1 MIYYNIEESTI
12 KFKYNDF
19 TFYFSSQFY
28 YDKFKKLYAKYIKDE
43 TNKLNVKYGSKFI
56 IDEMLLI
63 SLYKRIEKRGFRIEY
78 KNELLKDYYIENK
91 FVI

>member
-12 KFKYNDF
+12 KFNYNDF

>member
-78 KNELLKDYYIENK
+78 KNESLKDYYIENK